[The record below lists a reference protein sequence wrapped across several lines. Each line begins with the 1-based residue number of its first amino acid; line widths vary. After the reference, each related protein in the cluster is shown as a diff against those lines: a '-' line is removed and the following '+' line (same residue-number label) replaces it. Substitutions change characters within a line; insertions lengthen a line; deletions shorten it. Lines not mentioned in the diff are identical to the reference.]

1 MCCWD
6 HVLYWLHAYI
16 WSGKLGGICGRNED
30 HGTVV
35 CAPWTGICRS
45 AADTPLSGR
54 QEKKSMVEMK
64 VLSSH
69 EEWLKARTKI
79 GGSDAS
85 AIVGMNPY
93 KSNVEL
99 WKEKAY
105 GIEPVDISDKPY
117 VKYGTEAE
125 PLLRELF
132 KLDYPEYQVC
142 YEENNIWFNDKY
154 PWAHA
159 SLDGW
164 LIDQDGRK
172 GIWECKTTNI
182 LQSMQKEKWDHRIP
196 DNYYIQVLHYLMVT
210 EFDFVILKA
219 QLKSVYG
226 ENVYLQTRHYPIERS
241 EVEEDIKYLIE
252 EESKF
257 WEHVQMKK
265 APALK
270 LPEI

>member
-1 MCCWD
+1 
-6 HVLYWLHAYI
+6 
-16 WSGKLGGICGRNED
+16 
-30 HGTVV
+30 
-35 CAPWTGICRS
+35 
-45 AADTPLSGR
+45 
-54 QEKKSMVEMK
+54 MVEMK

-164 LIDQDGRK
+164 LIERDTGSK
-172 GIWECKTTNI
+172 GILEIKTTEI
-182 LQSMQKEKWDHRIP
+182 QSGNQRQKWGTPWKP
-196 DNYYIQVLHYLMVT
+196 NLPQNYYIQILHYLMVT
-210 EFDFVILKA
+210 EFDFVMLVG
-219 QLKSVYG
+219 QLKSNLTD
-226 ENVYLQTRHYPIERS
+226 ENGDPALVKTTRHYRVNRS
-241 EVEEDIKYLIE
+241 DDGVEEGIQRLAE
-252 EESKF
+252 EEYRF
-257 WEHVQMKK
+257 WKMIQERKE
-265 APALK
+265 PPLI